1 MERAIIDL
9 LPHRAPMLLLESFD
23 GVVDGEARCTVRT
36 DGDNPYL
43 RDDGTFE
50 RAAYAEM
57 IAQCFAAAA
66 GAAAGAAGGSATAP
80 GYLAALKDVRVF
92 ADARAG
98 DVLCATARHETSLG
112 PIHVVSGEVRRGDER
127 IACASLKL
135 FLPGESA

>member
-1 MERAIIDL
+1 MERALTDL

-36 DGDNPYL
+36 ERNNPYL

-66 GAAAGAAGGSATAP
+66 GAAASAAGGSAAAP

-92 ADARAG
+92 ADACAG
-98 DVLCATARHETSLG
+98 DVLHATARHETSLG

-127 IACASLKL
+127 IASASLKL
-135 FLPGESA
+135 YLPGESA